1 MTHLRK
7 FVHALQFL
15 LSLPCWAVLGYLV
28 WQVWLGDAWQES
40 AVVLAGVVIVFA
52 FLCLGIEHWLEY
64 VQAQHTF
71 YVDEQV
77 SKWEHLQ

>member
-1 MTHLRK
+1 M
-7 FVHALQFL
+7 
-15 LSLPCWAVLGYLV
+15 
-28 WQVWLGDAWQES
+28 
-40 AVVLAGVVIVFA
+40 VLAGVVIVFA